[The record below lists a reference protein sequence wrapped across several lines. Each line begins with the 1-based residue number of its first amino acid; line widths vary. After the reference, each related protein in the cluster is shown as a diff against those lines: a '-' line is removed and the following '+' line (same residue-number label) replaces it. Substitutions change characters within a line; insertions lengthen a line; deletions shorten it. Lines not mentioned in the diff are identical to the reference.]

1 MRVSASSIFSRF
13 FRWKSPDQTE
23 PLSVWEV
30 LGEEYWRGE
39 NPPRDPEDCGDS
51 QYAGA
56 LKEYREKGKLWQDA
70 GRPEE
75 GPVTAD
81 YHAAE
86 LAFRKTLM
94 ARLHTGKRTALCFSG
109 GGIRSATFGLGVLQ
123 GLAANS
129 WSPKDPAAPP
139 RLLGGVDYL
148 STVSGGG
155 YLGGWF
161 SAWASRHPDGC
172 AGVVRELAAAPDAGW
187 EPEPAPLRHLRK
199 FSNYLN
205 PQLGA
210 FSADTWTLVATVVRN
225 IVLNWLVL
233 LPLLAAVL
241 MVPRILFAIVE
252 ACPHP
257 DFDFRPIL
265 FPAAALM
272 VAGVAYMVMDL
283 PSAGDVRWPQP
294 RFLLFGF
301 APLLLSAAGFSLC
314 WAWSG
319 YLHEAPGPAGYVAGG
334 IGVMA
339 TGVAAGLL
347 IALLKRR
354 PFRREWLWKGLMF
367 SIVTGAVGG
376 LLSFWM
382 TWLFT
387 DPASQDLYDNRLYT
401 WLSVPAL
408 LGVFALAQGLLV
420 AMTSNMTED
429 EDREWWARSLAWLF
443 ASMVACFALSGVVL
457 MTPVLVDKLPSI
469 GWQSLATAAAGFIA
483 SRLGLSSGVSATAQ
497 GKEAKETK
505 LPASISQLVSRFA
518 PQLIMPVFLLLLVGL
533 VATFNERAI
542 QLLTRWRQVPP
553 PWIPFA
559 AVPEPNPVVME
570 LLLAA
575 LLALPALILS
585 RFIDANKFSLHAM
598 YRVRLIRAFL
608 GASNTRRK
616 PHPFTGFDP
625 NDNLPMADLSP
636 RPLHVVNAT
645 LNLVKGENLAWQQRK
660 AESFTTTKYRTGSC
674 RLGYQESRLYA
685 DRISLGGAI
694 AISGAAANPNMG
706 YASSPVL
713 SMIMMLFN
721 ARLGAW
727 RPNPGEPGRGY
738 WSKPGPT
745 FSVRPFIDEAFGL
758 TSDKNTWVNLS
769 DGGHFENLGL
779 YEMVLRR
786 CATIIVV
793 DGSQDPAFHF
803 DDLGNAT
810 RKIRIDLGIPIEFP
824 DGVPI
829 AKEVTAASKHCAVGR
844 IVYSAV
850 DGQGVEPGTLIY
862 IKASLTGNEPRD
874 VMTYAAENVAFP
886 HQSTADQWF
895 DEPQF
900 ESYRRLGFHVV
911 EEIFQFRDDVATID
925 QLTDAVRSYLRP
937 PVAAPPP
944 PPV

>member
-1 MRVSASSIFSRF
+1 
-13 FRWKSPDQTE
+13 
-23 PLSVWEV
+23 VWEV
-30 LGEEYWRGE
+30 LGEEYWRGAD
-39 NPPRDPEDCGDS
+39 PPRDPEDCGDS

-56 LKEYREKGKLWQDA
+56 LQDYRAKRKLWQDA
-70 GRPEE
+70 GKPEDS
-75 GPVTAD
+75 PAQAD
-81 YHAAE
+81 YYASE
-86 LAFRKTLM
+86 LAFRKILM
-94 ARLHTGKRTALCFSG
+94 ACLHAGKRTALCFSG

-123 GLAANS
+123 GMAAHS
-129 WSPKDPAAPP
+129 WSAKDPATPP
-139 RLLGGVDYL
+139 RLLADVGYL

-161 SAWASRHPDGC
+161 SAWVSRHADGA

-187 EPEPAPLRHLRK
+187 EPEPAPLRYLRK

-241 MVPRILFAIVE
+241 VAPRILFALVE
-252 ACPHP
+252 QYPWFP
-257 DFDFRPIL
+257 FGYIL
-265 FPAAALM
+265 YPSAALLA
-272 VAGVAYMVMDL
+272 AGVAYMVIDL
-283 PSAGDVRWPQP
+283 PSAGDARLPQT
-294 RFLLFGF
+294 RFLLFGW
-301 APLLLSAAGFSLC
+301 APLILSAVGFSLY
-314 WAWSG
+314 WAWLGDLQS
-319 YLHEAPGPAGYVAGG
+319 EPGPVSFILYG
-334 IGVMA
+334 IGIMA
-339 TGVAAGLL
+339 AGVAAGLL
-347 IALLKRR
+347 IARLKHRLSH
-354 PFRREWLWKGLMF
+354 PEWLWTGLMF

-382 TWLFT
+382 TWRFT
-387 DPASQDLYDNRLYT
+387 DPTTGDLYNDRLYA

-408 LGVFALAQGLLV
+408 LAIFALAQSLLV
-420 AMTSNMTED
+420 AMTSTITED

-443 ASMVACFALSGVVL
+443 ISLVCCFGFSGVVL
-457 MTPVLVDKLPSI
+457 ITPTLADKLPPLK
-469 GWQSLATAAAGFIA
+469 WQSLATAAAGFVA
-483 SRLGLSSGVSATAQ
+483 SRLGLSSAVSATAQ
-497 GKEAKETK
+497 GKKENEAKV
-505 LPASISQLVSRFA
+505 PASISELASRFA

-533 VATFNERAI
+533 ISTFDERASHRLMAWI
-542 QLLTRWRQVPP
+542 QIPP
-553 PWIPFA
+553 SWSPFA
-559 AVPEPNPVVME
+559 AVQQPNAPLVE
-570 LLLAA
+570 LLLAT
-575 LLALPALILS
+575 LLAVPALILS

-608 GASNTRRK
+608 GASNSHRK

-625 NDNLPMADLSP
+625 NDNLRMADLPS

-645 LNLVKGENLAWQQRK
+645 LNLVKSDNLAWQQRK

-685 DRISLGGAI
+685 DRVSLGGAI

-706 YASSPVL
+706 YASSPLL
-713 SMIMMLFN
+713 SMVMMLFN
-721 ARLGAW
+721 ARLGVW

-738 WSKPGPT
+738 WSTPGPT
-745 FSVRPFIDEAFGL
+745 YSVRPFIDEAFGL
-758 TSDKNTWVNLS
+758 TSDKNAWVNLS

-793 DGSQDPAFHF
+793 DGSADPSFHF

-829 AKEVTAASKHCAVGR
+829 AREITAASKHCAVGR
-844 IVYSAV
+844 IVYGAV
-850 DGQGVEPGTLIY
+850 DGHGVKDGTLIY
-862 IKASLTGNEPRD
+862 IKSSLTGNEPRD
-874 VMTYAAENVAFP
+874 VLTYAAENLAFP

-911 EEIFQFRDDVATID
+911 EEIFQFRDDVASIGEF
-925 QLTDAVRSYLRP
+925 TDAVRNYLKP
-937 PVAAPPP
+937 PVTVPPP
-944 PPV
+944 PPA

>member
-1 MRVSASSIFSRF
+1 M
-13 FRWKSPDQTE
+13 
-23 PLSVWEV
+23 SVWEV
-30 LGEEYWRGE
+30 LGEEYWRGAD
-39 NPPRDPEDCGDS
+39 PPRDPDDCGDS
-51 QYAGA
+51 EYDDA
-56 LKEYREKGKLWQDA
+56 LKKYREKGTLWLDA

-86 LAFRKTLM
+86 LAFRRILM

-123 GLAANS
+123 GLAAHS

-139 RLLGGVDYL
+139 RLLAGVDYL

-161 SAWASRHPDGC
+161 SAWASRHADGA

-187 EPEPAPLRHLRK
+187 EPEPAPVRHLRK

-241 MVPRILFAIVE
+241 VTPRILFALVGE
-252 ACPHP
+252 YP
-257 DFDFRPIL
+257 DFPFGRIL
-265 FPAAALM
+265 YPSAALLA
-272 VAGVAYMVMDL
+272 AGVAYMVVDL
-283 PSAGDVRWPQP
+283 PSAGGARWPQA
-294 RFLLFGF
+294 RFLLFGL
-301 APLLLSAAGFSLC
+301 APMLLSAIGFSLY
-314 WAWSG
+314 WAWMG
-319 YLHEAPGPAGYVAGG
+319 YLQSEPGPASCVVYG

-339 TGVAAGLL
+339 VGVAAGLA

-354 PFRREWLWKGLMF
+354 PFHREWLWKGLMF
-367 SIVTGAVGG
+367 SVVTGAVGG
-376 LLSFWM
+376 LLAFWM

-387 DPASQDLYDNRLYT
+387 DPATQNLYDERLYA
-401 WLSVPAL
+401 WLSLPAL
-408 LGVFALAQGLLV
+408 LGIFAMAQGLLV
-420 AMTSNMTED
+420 ALTSTMTED

-443 ASMVACFALSGVVL
+443 ISLVCYFAFSGVVL

-483 SRLGLSSGVSATAQ
+483 SRLGLSSGVSATKE
-497 GKEAKETK
+497 GKEASP
-505 LPASISQLVSRFA
+505 PASVPQVVSRFA
-518 PQLIMPVFLLLLVGL
+518 PRLAIPVFLLLLVGL
-533 VATFNERAI
+533 IATFNEKASHQLTVWI
-542 QLLTRWRQVPP
+542 QNPP
-553 PWIPFA
+553 PWNPFA
-559 AVPEPNPVVME
+559 AVPEPNPVLME

-575 LLALPALILS
+575 ILAIPALILS

-608 GASNTRRK
+608 GASNSRRK

-625 NDNLPMADLSP
+625 SDNVRIADLP
-636 RPLHVVNAT
+636 ARPLHVVNAT

-660 AESFTTTKYRTGSC
+660 AESFTSTKYRTGSC
-674 RLGYQESRLYA
+674 RLGYQESRLYGG
-685 DRISLGGAI
+685 RVSLGGAI
-694 AISGAAANPNMG
+694 TISGAAANPNMG
-706 YASSPVL
+706 YASSPLL

-721 ARLGAW
+721 ARLGVW
-727 RPNPGEPGRGY
+727 RPNPGEPGKGH

-745 FSVRPFIDEAFGL
+745 YSVRPFIDEAFGL
-758 TSDKNTWVNLS
+758 TDDENAWVNLS

-793 DGSQDPAFHF
+793 DGSADPSFHF

-810 RKIRIDLGIPIEFP
+810 
-824 DGVPI
+824 
-829 AKEVTAASKHCAVGR
+829 
-844 IVYSAV
+844 
-850 DGQGVEPGTLIY
+850 
-862 IKASLTGNEPRD
+862 
-874 VMTYAAENVAFP
+874 
-886 HQSTADQWF
+886 
-895 DEPQF
+895 
-900 ESYRRLGFHVV
+900 
-911 EEIFQFRDDVATID
+911 
-925 QLTDAVRSYLRP
+925 
-937 PVAAPPP
+937 
-944 PPV
+944 

>member
-1 MRVSASSIFSRF
+1 MDA
-13 FRWKSPDQTE
+13 PDQQD

-30 LGEEYWRGE
+30 LGEEYWCGAD
-39 NPPRDPEDCGDS
+39 PPRDPENCGDS

-56 LKEYREKGKLWQDA
+56 LKEYREKRKLWQDA
-70 GRPEE
+70 GKPEDS
-75 GPVTAD
+75 PAQAD
-81 YHAAE
+81 YYAAE
-86 LAFRKTLM
+86 LAFRKILM
-94 ARLHTGKRTALCFSG
+94 ARLHAGKRTALCFSG
-109 GGIRSATFGLGVLQ
+109 SGIRSATFGLGVLQ
-123 GLAANS
+123 GLAAHS

-139 RLLGGVDYL
+139 GLLAGVDYL

-161 SAWASRHPDGC
+161 SAWAARHADGT
-172 AGVVRELAAAPDAGW
+172 AGVIRELAAAPDAGW

-205 PQLGA
+205 PRLGA
-210 FSADTWTLVATVVRN
+210 FSGDTWTLAATVVRN

-241 MVPRILFAIVE
+241 VVPRILFAVVE

-272 VAGVAYMVMDL
+272 VAGVAYMVIDL

-301 APLLLSAAGFSLC
+301 APLLLSAVGFSLC

-319 YLHEAPGPAGYVAGG
+319 YIHQEPGPAGYVAGG

-339 TGVAAGLL
+339 AGVTAGLL
-347 IALLKRR
+347 IATLKHR
-354 PFRREWLWKGLMF
+354 PFHREWLWKGLMF

-376 LLSFWM
+376 ILSFWM

-387 DPASQDLYDNRLYT
+387 DPASEDLYDNRLYT

-420 AMTSNMTED
+420 AMTSSMTED

-469 GWQSLATAAAGFIA
+469 GWQSLATVTAGSIA
-483 SRLGLSSGVSATAQ
+483 SWLGLSSGVGATTTC
-497 GKEAKETK
+497 KEAKK
-505 LPASISQLVSRFA
+505 VQLPASISQLVARFA
-518 PQLIMPVFLLLLVGL
+518 PQLVMPVFLLLLVGL
-533 VATFNERAI
+533 IATFNEKASQ
-542 QLLTRWRQVPP
+542 QLTVWGQIRPSWS
-553 PWIPFA
+553 PFP
-559 AVPEPNPVVME
+559 AVPQPSAVLVE

-575 LLALPALILS
+575 LLAIPALILS
-585 RFIDANKFSLHAM
+585 RFIDANKFSLYAM

-608 GASNTRRK
+608 GASNPRRK

-625 NDNLPMADLSP
+625 NDNLRMAELPS

-660 AESFTTTKYRTGSC
+660 AESFTTTKYRSGSC
-674 RLGYQESRLYA
+674 WLGYQESWLYG
-685 DRISLGGAI
+685 DGISLGSAI
-694 AISGAAANPNMG
+694 TISGG
-706 YASSPVL
+706 YTSSPLL
-713 SMIMMLFN
+713 SMLMMLFN
-721 ARLGAW
+721 ARLGVW
-727 RPNPGEPGRGY
+727 LPNPGEHGKGH

-793 DGSQDPAFHF
+793 DGSQDAAFHF

-810 RKIRIDLGIPIEFP
+810 RKIRIDLGIPIDFP
-824 DGVPI
+824 DGLSI
-829 AKEVTAASKHCAVGR
+829 TKEITAASKHCAVGR

-850 DGQGVEPGTLIY
+850 DGHAVKDGTLIY

-874 VMTYAAENVAFP
+874 VLTYAAENPAFP
-886 HQSTADQWF
+886 HQPTSDQWF
-895 DEPQF
+895 DESQF

-911 EEIFQFRDDVATID
+911 EEIFQFRDDLASIGQFTN
-925 QLTDAVRSYLRP
+925 AARSYLRP
-937 PVAAPPP
+937 PAAAPPP

>member
-1 MRVSASSIFSRF
+1 MRASASSKLLSGFL
-13 FRWKSPDQTE
+13 RWMSPGRKE

-30 LGEEYWRGE
+30 LGEEYWRGAD
-39 NPPRDPEDCGDS
+39 PPRDPEDSGDS
-51 QYAGA
+51 EYAGA

-70 GRPEE
+70 GEPED
-75 GPVTAD
+75 GPAKAD
-81 YHAAE
+81 FDAAE

-94 ARLHTGKRTALCFSG
+94 ARLHAGKRTALCFSG

-123 GLAANS
+123 GLAAHS
-129 WSPKDPAAPP
+129 WSPKDPATPP
-139 RLLGGVDYL
+139 RLLAGVDYL

-161 SAWASRHPDGC
+161 SAWVARHADGC

-199 FSNYLN
+199 FTNYLN
-205 PQLGA
+205 PRLGA

-241 MVPRILFAIVE
+241 VAPRVFFAVEEQYPLFPFPYILY
-252 ACPHP
+252 
-257 DFDFRPIL
+257 
-265 FPAAALM
+265 PAAALL
-272 VAGVAYMVMDL
+272 VAGVAYMVIDL
-283 PSAGDVRWPQP
+283 PSAGDARLPQG
-294 RFLLFGF
+294 RFLLFGL
-301 APLLLSAAGFSLC
+301 APLLLSAAGFSLY
-314 WAWSG
+314 WAWLGDLQS
-319 YLHEAPGPAGYVAGG
+319 EPGPAGCVAYG

-339 TGVAAGLL
+339 VGVAAGLL
-347 IALLKRR
+347 IALLKHR
-354 PFRREWLWKGLMF
+354 PFHRVWLWKGLIF

-387 DPASQDLYDNRLYT
+387 DPATGNLYDDRLYT

-408 LGVFALAQGLLV
+408 LGIFALAQGLLV
-420 AMTSNMTED
+420 AMTSTMTED

-443 ASMVACFALSGVVL
+443 ISMVCYFALSGVVL
-457 MTPVLVDKLPSI
+457 MTPTLADRLPSI
-469 GWQSLATAAAGFIA
+469 EWQSLATAAAGFIA
-483 SRLGLSSGVSATAQ
+483 SRLGLTSGVSATKA
-497 GKEAKETK
+497 GTEAKK
-505 LPASISQLVSRFA
+505 DRFPASISQLVSQFA
-518 PQLIMPVFLLLLVGL
+518 PLLVMPVFLLLLVGL
-533 VATFNERAI
+533 IATFNEKASQ
-542 QLLTRWRQVPP
+542 QLTVWARIPP
-553 PWIPFA
+553 SWSPFS
-559 AVPEPNPVVME
+559 AVQQPNAPLVE

-575 LLALPALILS
+575 LLAIPALILS

-598 YRVRLIRAFL
+598 YRVRLIRTFL
-608 GASNTRRK
+608 GASNPRRK

-625 NDNLPMADLSP
+625 NDNLRMADLSP

-660 AESFTTTKYRTGSC
+660 AESFTATKYRAGSC
-674 RLGYQESRLYA
+674 RLGYQESRLYG

-706 YASSPVL
+706 YASSSLL
-713 SMIMMLFN
+713 SMVMMLFN
-721 ARLGAW
+721 ARLGVW
-727 RPNPGEPGRGY
+727 LPNPGEHGRGY

-745 FSVRPFIDEAFGL
+745 YSVRPFIDEAFGL
-758 TSDKNTWVNLS
+758 TNDRNTWVNLS

-779 YEMVLRR
+779 YEMALRR

-793 DGSQDPAFHF
+793 DGSADPCFHF
-803 DDLGNAT
+803 DSLGNAT

-824 DGVPI
+824 NGVSI
-829 AKEVTAASKHCAVGR
+829 AKEIAAGSKHCAIGK

-850 DGQGVEPGTLIY
+850 DGPGVEDGTLIY
-862 IKASLTGNEPRD
+862 IKTSLTGNEPQD
-874 VMTYAAENVAFP
+874 VLNYAAENPAFP
-886 HQSTADQWF
+886 HHPTRDQWF
-895 DEPQF
+895 DESQF
-900 ESYRRLGFHVV
+900 ESYRSLGCHVV
-911 EEIFQFRDDVATID
+911 EEIFQFRGDLASIGEF
-925 QLTDAVRSYLRP
+925 TDAVRSYLTP

-944 PPV
+944 PPA

>member
-1 MRVSASSIFSRF
+1 MRASASSKLLSRF
-13 FRWKSPDQTE
+13 LRWVSPDQQD
-23 PLSVWEV
+23 PLSVWGV
-30 LGEEYWRGE
+30 LGEEYWRGAD
-39 NPPRDPEDCGDS
+39 PPRDPENCGDS

-56 LKEYREKGKLWQDA
+56 LKEYREKRKLWQDA
-70 GRPEE
+70 GKPEDS
-75 GPVTAD
+75 PAQAD
-81 YHAAE
+81 YYAAE
-86 LAFRKTLM
+86 LAFRKILM
-94 ARLHTGKRTALCFSG
+94 ARLHAGKRTALCFSG

-123 GLAANS
+123 GLAAHS
-129 WSPKDPAAPP
+129 WSPKDPATPP
-139 RLLGGVDYL
+139 RLLADVGYL

-161 SAWASRHPDGC
+161 SAWVSRHPDGC

-241 MVPRILFAIVE
+241 VTPRILFALVGE
-252 ACPHP
+252 YPEFP
-257 DFDFRPIL
+257 FGRIL
-265 FPAAALM
+265 YPSAALL
-272 VAGVAYMVMDL
+272 VAGIAYMVVDL
-283 PSAGDVRWPQP
+283 PSAGGARWPQA
-294 RFLLFGF
+294 RFLLFGL
-301 APLLLSAAGFSLC
+301 APLLLSAIGFSLY
-314 WAWSG
+314 WAWMG
-319 YLHEAPGPAGYVAGG
+319 YLQSEPGPASCVVYG

-339 TGVAAGLL
+339 VGVVAGLL

-354 PFRREWLWKGLMF
+354 PFHREWLWKGLIF
-367 SIVTGAVGG
+367 SVVTGAVGG
-376 LLSFWM
+376 LLAFWM

-387 DPASQDLYDNRLYT
+387 DPATENLYDERLYM
-401 WLSVPAL
+401 WLSLPAL
-408 LGVFALAQGLLV
+408 LGIFAMAQGLLV
-420 AMTSNMTED
+420 ALTSTMTED

-443 ASMVACFALSGVVL
+443 ISLVCYFALSGVVL

-497 GKEAKETK
+497 GKEEKETK

-542 QLLTRWRQVPP
+542 QQLTLWRQVPP
-553 PWIPFA
+553 PWSPFA
-559 AVPEPNPVVME
+559 AVPEPNPVLME

-575 LLALPALILS
+575 LLAIPAVVLS

-625 NDNLPMADLSP
+625 NDNLRMADLPS

-645 LNLVKGENLAWQQRK
+645 LNLVKGDNLAWQQRK
-660 AESFTTTKYRTGSC
+660 AESFTATKYRTGSG

-727 RPNPGEPGRGY
+727 RPNPGAPGRGY
-738 WSKPGPT
+738 WTKPGPT
-745 FSVRPFIDEAFGL
+745 YSVRPFIDEAFGL
-758 TSDKNTWVNLS
+758 TNDKNAWVNLS

-793 DGSQDPAFHF
+793 DGSQDPSFHF

-810 RKIRIDLGIPIEFP
+810 RKIRIDLGIPIGFP
-824 DGVPI
+824 DGLSI
-829 AKEVTAASKHCAVGR
+829 TKEITAASKHCAVGR

-850 DGQGVEPGTLIY
+850 DGHAVKDGTLIY

-874 VMTYAAENVAFP
+874 VLTYAAENPAFP
-886 HQSTADQWF
+886 HQPTSDQWF
-895 DEPQF
+895 DESQF

-911 EEIFQFRDDVATID
+911 EEIFQFRADLASIGQFTN
-925 QLTDAVRSYLRP
+925 AARRYLRP
-937 PVAAPPP
+937 PAAAPPP